1 MQIHQYDVVIVGAGG
16 AGMRAALESS
26 TRTRTAV
33 ISKLYPTRSHTGAA
47 QGGMCAALA
56 NVEEDNWEWHTFD
69 TVKGGD
75 YLVDQDAA
83 EVMAKEAIDAV
94 LDLEKMGLPFNRTP
108 EGKIDQRRFGGHT
121 RNHGEAAVRRACYA
135 ADRTGHMI
143 LQTLYQQCVKND
155 VEFFNEFYVLDV
167 LLSHDLVTGEVPEGE
182 DVAVSGVVAYELATG
197 EIHLFRAKSV
207 VIATGGAGKIFKT
220 TSNAHTLTGDGMALV
235 YRRGVPL
242 EDMEFFQFHPTGLA
256 GLGILLSEAARGEGG
271 ILRNADGERFMERY
285 APTIKDLAPRDIV
298 ARSIALEV
306 REGRGAGPN
315 KDYVLLDLTHLEPAH
330 IDAKLPDITE
340 FARTYLGVEPY
351 TEPIPVYPTAHYAM
365 GGVPTTIHAEV
376 LRSNAEVVHGLFA
389 AGEVAC
395 VSVHGSNRLG
405 TNSLLDINVFGKR
418 AGIAA
423 AAYASGAPWV
433 EMPDDPEIGVVAE
446 LEEMRTRADGDR
458 VSDVRRELQQTMDTN
473 AQVFRT
479 AESLQQALADI
490 RALQTRYRNVS
501 VQDKGRAF
509 NTDLLEALELGF
521 LLDIA
526 EVVVVGALNRE
537 ESRGGHFR
545 EDFPKRDDAQYM
557 RHTMAYRRPPGAVAP
572 SSPVGSEA
580 AAVVAATSRTGAE
593 VATSRPG
600 AATPGT
606 FDVALG
612 YKPVVVT
619 RYQPMERKY

>member
-1 MQIHQYDVVIVGAGG
+1 MQVHDYDVVIVGAGG
-16 AGMRAALESS
+16 AGMRAAIESGQ
-26 TRTRTAV
+26 RARTAV
-33 ISKLYPTRSHTGAA
+33 LTKIYPTRSHTGAA

-69 TVKGGD
+69 TIKGGD

-121 RNHGEAAVRRACYA
+121 RDHGKAPVRRACYA

-143 LQTLYQQCVKND
+143 LQTLYQNCVKHG
-155 VEFFNEFYVLDV
+155 VEFYNEFYVLDV
-167 LLSHDLVTGEVPEGE
+167 IINEVDGKKV
-182 DVAVSGVVAYELATG
+182 VAGVVSYELATG
-197 EIHLFRAKSV
+197 EIHVFRSKAV
-207 VIATGGAGKIFKT
+207 VFATGGFGKMFKT
-220 TSNAHTLTGDGMALV
+220 TSNAHTLTGDGLAV
-235 YRRGVPL
+235 TYKRGIPL

-298 ARSIALEV
+298 ARSMANEV

-351 TEPIPVYPTAHYAM
+351 TEPVPVFPTAHYGM
-365 GGVPTTIHAEV
+365 GGIPTTVNGEV
-376 LRSNAEVVHGLFA
+376 LAENDTIVPGLYA
-389 AGEVAC
+389 AGECAC

-418 AGIAA
+418 AGINAA
-423 AAYASGAPWV
+423 EFAKTAEQQEVADDAADMVIDMIETMRSSKGTELV
-433 EMPDDPEIGVVAE
+433 GDIRAE
-446 LEEMRTRADGDR
+446 LQEI
-458 VSDVRRELQQTMDTN
+458 MDAN
-473 AQVFRT
+473 VQVFRT
-479 AESLQQALADI
+479 DETLREALDVI
-490 RALQTRYRNVS
+490 EKLRERYKNIGIHDRGKRYNL
-501 VQDKGRAF
+501 
-509 NTDLLEALELGF
+509 DLLEAIELGF
-521 LLDIA
+521 LLQLA
-526 EVVVVGALNRE
+526 EAVAVAALHRK

-545 EDFPKRDDAQYM
+545 EDYPDRDDENFM
-557 RHTMAYRRPPGAVAP
+557 HHTMTYLDPNSTAEGIPGMRL
-572 SSPVGSEA
+572 E
-580 AAVVAATSRTGAE
+580 T
-593 VATSRPG
+593 
-600 AATPGT
+600 
-606 FDVALG
+606 
-612 YKPVVVT
+612 KPVIVT
-619 RYQPMERKY
+619 RYEPMERKY

>member
-1 MQIHQYDVVIVGAGG
+1 MQTHQYDVVIVGAGG

-26 TRTRTAV
+26 TRVRTAV

-108 EGKIDQRRFGGHT
+108 EGRIDQRRFGGHT
-121 RNHGEAAVRRACYA
+121 RNHGEAAVRRSCYA

-155 VEFFNEFYVLDV
+155 VEFFNEFYVLD
-167 LLSHDLVTGEVPEGE
+167 LLVDHDLAAGEVPDGE
-182 DVAVSGVVAYELATG
+182 EVNASGVVAYELATG
-197 EIHLFRAKSV
+197 EIHVFQAKAV
-207 VIATGGAGKIFKT
+207 VFATGGAGKIFKT
-220 TSNAHTLTGDGMALV
+220 TSNAHTLTGDGMALA
-235 YRRGVPL
+235 YRRGIPL

-271 ILRNADGERFMERY
+271 ILRNSEGERFMERY

-298 ARSIALEV
+298 ARSMANEV

-340 FARTYLGVEPY
+340 FARTYLGIEPY
-351 TEPIPVYPTAHYAM
+351 TEPVPVYPTAHYAM
-365 GGVPTTIHAEV
+365 GGIPTNIEGEV
-376 LRSNAEVVHGLFA
+376 LRNATDVIKGLYA

-418 AGIAA
+418 AGRAA
-423 AAYASGAPWV
+423 AAYAATASFVELPEAPAVSV
-433 EMPDDPEIGVVAE
+433 EAG
-446 LEEMRTRADGDR
+446 LETIRTRPDGERVADI
-458 VSDVRRELQQTMDTN
+458 RRALQETMDAN

-479 AESLQQALADI
+479 AESLTEALDDLKEL
-490 RALQTRYRNVS
+490 RARYESVS
-501 VQDKGRAF
+501 VQDKSRTF
-509 NTDLLEALELGF
+509 NTDLLEAVELGF

-526 EVVVVGALNRE
+526 ETVVVGALNRE

-545 EDFPKRDDAQYM
+545 EDFPDRDDARFMQ
-557 RHTMAYRRPPGAVAP
+557 HTMAYRRPPTTDAAAPDGTGGAFTR
-572 SSPVGSEA
+572 SEA
-580 AAVVAATSRTGAE
+580 FDGYQLVLGA
-593 VATSRPG
+593 
-600 AATPGT
+600 
-606 FDVALG
+606 
-612 YKPVVVT
+612 KPVTVT